1 MLWVVFSTRSRS
13 GGPNC
18 EMMASNS
25 CWVLRVSSISARQ
38 RLKMEWPVQRAPLMT
53 LRPYVHLTHGSGQD
67 RAGRPGVGEG
77 RTTPL
82 LFLPS
87 VLGVWSQKPCSVTP
101 GVGSAHLYIR
111 RGARRRLA
119 VGQLCDSHENKVS
132 HILQELNLNGLP
144 SKFMFIV
151 VGAALLAI
159 FSHFWKL

>member
-1 MLWVVFSTRSRS
+1 MALDRTVREGLVWARV
-13 GGPNC
+13 GPHHC
-18 EMMASNS
+18 
-25 CWVLRVSSISARQ
+25 C
-38 RLKMEWPVQRAPLMT
+38 
-53 LRPYVHLTHGSGQD
+53 
-67 RAGRPGVGEG
+67 
-77 RTTPL
+77 
-82 LFLPS
+82 FLPS
-87 VLGVWSQKPCSVTP
+87 VLGVWSQKPYSVTP